1 MKAAGGAEFRA
12 STAQRMAVLADPGR
26 RADHAAAAAWLVR
39 RCELLWSR
47 GYFSKSREA
56 DQGTPFGVLVLST
69 LAADYLYRCAA
80 QTAAPSSRLCCTAQA
95 AWSGTAE
102 HHPASP
108 MNAPLLQPV

>member
-12 STAQRMAVLADPGR
+12 STAQRLAVLADPGR

-56 DQGTPFGVLVLST
+56 DKTEEPWGIIVLST
-69 LAADYLYRCAA
+69 LAADYLYRCAGD
-80 QTAAPSSRLCCTAQA
+80 SSRC
-95 AWSGTAE
+95 
-102 HHPASP
+102 
-108 MNAPLLQPV
+108 